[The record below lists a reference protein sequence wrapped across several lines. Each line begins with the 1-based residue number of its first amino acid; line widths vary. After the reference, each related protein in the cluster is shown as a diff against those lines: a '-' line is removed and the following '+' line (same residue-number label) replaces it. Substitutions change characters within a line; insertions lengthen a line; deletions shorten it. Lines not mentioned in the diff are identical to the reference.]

1 MEEFDTLNSQI
12 CEQFFSSLRRIST
25 QITYM
30 NIDNVFYNTRYLS
43 LVGTLGQRLTKT
55 VSSSYVY
62 YLAVI

>member
-30 NIDNVFYNTRYLS
+30 NIDMNILS